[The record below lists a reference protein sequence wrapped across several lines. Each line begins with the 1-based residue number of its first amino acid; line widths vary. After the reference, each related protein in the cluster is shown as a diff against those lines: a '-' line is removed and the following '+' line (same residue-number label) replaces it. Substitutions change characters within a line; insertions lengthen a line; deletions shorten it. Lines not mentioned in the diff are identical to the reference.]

1 MNTAIGL
8 LVRFFERW
16 VPDSLV
22 IAVCLTLLTFVLAIT
37 VSGMAPLAAVD
48 LWSDSFWTLLSFTNQ
63 IALTLLFGYALASA
77 AIVRRLLL
85 RIAGHVRSA
94 RMAYAIVSV
103 VTGVLALLSW
113 SLALVAAGILSRAVG
128 EACKRRGV
136 RVHYPL
142 LVASAFSGFVVW
154 HQGLSGSIPLTLAT
168 PGHFLESQVGI
179 IATSQTLFSPWS
191 LITAVLVIVSLPWV
205 MGRLH
210 PGSDDAIREAPDHP
224 LGEPESTQQVTD
236 ADASAD
242 APASKLERS
251 RLLAGTVV
259 ALGLLALVRYF
270 AGDGP
275 GLTLNSVNF
284 TLLMLG
290 ILCAGSLRTY
300 AQNVV
305 AGGGIA
311 VPFLL
316 QYPFYAGIAG
326 LIAGSGLAGSIVGLF
341 TTIADTGSLP
351 VLGFFSAGILN
362 IFIPSGGAQWAVQG
376 PIMMGAAQQLGADL
390 PLVAMSV
397 ALGDQW
403 TNLVHPLI
411 LLPVLTVA
419 GIAAR
424 AVIGYSLIAMLWS
437 GLIFV
442 AALLLAA

>member
-48 LWSDSFWTLLSFTNQ
+48 LWGDSFWTLLSFTNQ

-179 IATSQTLFSPWS
+179 IATSQTLFSRWS
-191 LITAVLVIVSLPWV
+191 LITALLVIVSLPWV

-290 ILCAGSLRTY
+290 ILCAGSRKSVHGTLPTY
-300 AQNVV
+300 N
-305 AGGGIA
+305 G
-311 VPFLL
+311 
-316 QYPFYAGIAG
+316 
-326 LIAGSGLAGSIVGLF
+326 
-341 TTIADTGSLP
+341 
-351 VLGFFSAGILN
+351 
-362 IFIPSGGAQWAVQG
+362 
-376 PIMMGAAQQLGADL
+376 
-390 PLVAMSV
+390 
-397 ALGDQW
+397 
-403 TNLVHPLI
+403 NL
-411 LLPVLTVA
+411 TK
-419 GIAAR
+419 R
-424 AVIGYSLIAMLWS
+424 
-437 GLIFV
+437 
-442 AALLLAA
+442 